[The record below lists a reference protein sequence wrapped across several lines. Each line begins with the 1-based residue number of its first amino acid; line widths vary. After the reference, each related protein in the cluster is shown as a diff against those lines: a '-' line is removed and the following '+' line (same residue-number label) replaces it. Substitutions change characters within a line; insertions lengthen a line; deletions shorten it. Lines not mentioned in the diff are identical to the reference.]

1 MLSLAQ
7 MEINILIDEEFKDQ
21 LKSAWLKNI
30 MRQIL
35 QAEKIVAKSE
45 VSLVLTGDEKIHA
58 LNKQYLEEDRTTD
71 VLSFPMNEQSK
82 TRTIFVNIPDGK
94 RHLGE
99 VIISYPQ
106 AVKQAEEH
114 GHSVKREVVILLI
127 HGILHLF
134 GYDHDIPERK
144 KVMNRRESAI
154 LQIIEEQGL

>member
-7 MEINILIDEEFKDQ
+7 MEINILIDKEFKSRF
-21 LKSAWLKNI
+21 KSVWLKNI
-30 MRQIL
+30 MRQVL
-35 QAEKIVAKSE
+35 QVEKVVAKSE
-45 VSLVLTGDEKIHA
+45 VSLVLTGDEKILA
-58 LNKQYLEEDRTTD
+58 LNKQYLQEDRPTD

-82 TRTIFVNIPDGK
+82 SRTVFVNIPDGK

-106 AVKQAEEH
+106 AVKQAKEH

-127 HGILHLF
+127 HGILHLL

-144 KVMNRRESAI
+144 KAMNRKESAI
-154 LQIIEEQGL
+154 IKIIEEQGL